1 MKKLLAILA
10 LTLTLTACDTP
21 QSRTDR
27 YIKPVCYEG
36 VTYLLVDP
44 PSEKL
49 GITIQLDKD
58 GKVVPCNVAFNEDGK
73 KVYQLQQ

>member
-10 LTLTLTACDTP
+10 LTLTITACDTP

-27 YIKPVCYEG
+27 YIKPVFYEG

-49 GITIQLDKD
+49 GITIQLDKE

>member
-1 MKKLLAILA
+1 MKKLALLLLA
-10 LTLTLTACDTP
+10 LTLTACDTP

-49 GITIQLDKD
+49 GITIQLNKD

>member
-1 MKKLLAILA
+1 M
-10 LTLTLTACDTP
+10 
-21 QSRTDR
+21 
-27 YIKPVCYEG
+27 EG
-36 VTYLLVDP
+36 VTYLLLDP
-44 PSEKL
+44 PGEKL

>member
-1 MKKLLAILA
+1 MKNLA
-10 LTLTLTACDTP
+10 LLVLALTLTACDTP
-21 QSRTDR
+21 QSRTDK

-36 VTYLLVDP
+36 VTYLLLDP

-49 GITIQLDKD
+49 GITVQLDKE
-58 GKVVPCNVAFNEDGK
+58 GKVIPCNVAFNEDGI

>member
-1 MKKLLAILA
+1 MKKLALLL
-10 LTLTLTACDTP
+10 LTLALTACDTP

-49 GITIQLDKD
+49 GITIQLDKE
-58 GKVVPCNVAFNEDGK
+58 GKVVPCNVEINEDGK

>member
-1 MKKLLAILA
+1 MKKLALLL

-49 GITIQLDKD
+49 GITIQLDKEE
-58 GKVVPCNVAFNEDGK
+58 KVVPCNVAFNEDGK

>member
-1 MKKLLAILA
+1 MKKLALLLLLA
-10 LTLTLTACDTP
+10 LTLTACDTP

-49 GITIQLDKD
+49 GITIQLDKE

>member
-1 MKKLLAILA
+1 MKKLALLLLA
-10 LTLTLTACDTP
+10 LTLTACDTP

>member
-1 MKKLLAILA
+1 MKKLALLL
-10 LTLTLTACDTP
+10 LTLILTACDTP

-36 VTYLLVDP
+36 VTYLLVGP

-49 GITIQLDKD
+49 GITIQLDKE

>member
-1 MKKLLAILA
+1 MKKLA
-10 LTLTLTACDTP
+10 LLLLSLTLTACDTP

-49 GITIQLDKD
+49 GITIQLDKE
-58 GKVVPCNVAFNEDGK
+58 GKVVTCNVVFNEDGK

>member
-1 MKKLLAILA
+1 MKKLALLL
-10 LTLTLTACDTP
+10 LTLILTACDTP

-27 YIKPVCYEG
+27 DIKPVCYEG

-49 GITIQLDKD
+49 GITIQLDKE

>member
-1 MKKLLAILA
+1 MKKLALLLLA
-10 LTLTLTACDTP
+10 LTLTACDTP

-49 GITIQLDKD
+49 GITIQLDKE